1 MAPKCSAHLE
11 VTERKTCLCLC
22 WRDAGLQYGTWL
34 RNFQGW
40 FWTYGIFFSWSEL
53 EPGIHLSYYLL
64 WLSCNSYRETE
75 GECLMFF
82 IIMCLLLLRNLKK
95 KKQLSPSLAPFYLYL
110 LCGYL
115 SPYSRQSSSAGDS
128 GILLIQRWQWGICGH
143 RLHGKISHKHQQSN
157 ASRLYQTLYMKN
169 TGALLENWWGTQIK

>member
-82 IIMCLLLLRNLKK
+82 IIMCLLFATELKK
-95 KKQLSPSLAPFYLYL
+95 KKTTVPFLSSVLPLLALWISFSIQQAEQQCWGQRNPF
-110 LCGYL
+110 
-115 SPYSRQSSSAGDS
+115 DS
-128 GILLIQRWQWGICGH
+128 KMAVGNLRTQ
-143 RLHGKISHKHQQSN
+143 
-157 ASRLYQTLYMKN
+157 AS
-169 TGALLENWWGTQIK
+169 W